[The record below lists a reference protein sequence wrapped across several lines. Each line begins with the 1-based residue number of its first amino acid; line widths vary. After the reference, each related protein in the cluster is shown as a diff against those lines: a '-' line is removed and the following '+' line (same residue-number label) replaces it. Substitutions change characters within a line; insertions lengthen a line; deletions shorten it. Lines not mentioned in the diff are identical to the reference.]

1 MKITGGDASPGAAVE
16 KVVAGLDAS
25 PLPPGKCSNCAS
37 YGICIMKDLSPE
49 ASVEAGL
56 LIEEHSF
63 RKGDLLLREG
73 EHASHLRVIKVG
85 TVYLGRIGS
94 GGRINPVGIFGQGTI
109 VGMCG
114 YFGQPN
120 QLAAVAAT
128 SGRCCE
134 ISAHA
139 VASLARKDQ
148 KVWDQ
153 IGQAYCDTIGLL
165 AKWTVAIRR
174 PHIAGR
180 VASSL
185 CLLSEVHR
193 SLTVPLPSHMAL
205 AHLLG
210 TTRES
215 VARALAL
222 LEVEGCITRQGGR
235 VCAVMPA
242 PLAQWLSRQ
251 P

>member
-1 MKITGGDASPGAAVE
+1 MR
-16 KVVAGLDAS
+16 GLSRKA
-25 PLPPGKCSNCAS
+25 C
-37 YGICIMKDLSPE
+37 
-49 ASVEAGL
+49 VEAGV

-73 EHASHLRVIKVG
+73 EHASQLRVIKVG
-85 TVYLGRIGS
+85 TVYLGRSGS
-94 GGRINPVGIFGQGTI
+94 GERINPVGIFGQGTV
-109 VGMCG
+109 VGMCS
-114 YFGQPN
+114 YFGQAN
-120 QLAAVAAT
+120 QFAAVAAT
-128 SGRCCE
+128 SGRYCE

-153 IGQAYCDTIGLL
+153 IGQMYGGTIGLL
-165 AKWTVAIRR
+165 AKWTVAISR
-174 PHIAGR
+174 PHIAER
-180 VASSL
+180 VGSCL
-185 CLLSEVHR
+185 RLLSEVHR
-193 SLTVPLPSHMAL
+193 SLTVLLPSHVAL

-222 LEVEGCITRQGGR
+222 LEADGCITRRGGR
-235 VCAVMPA
+235 VCAVMPV

-251 P
+251 PSA